1 MCAPA
6 EARLHMMA
14 VQPGRE
20 IDRAP
25 SALAEDVVCETC
37 GPARMI
43 LTREPRSPVLRVVGF
58 TLWVDALLTLTL
70 GVSSGALFVSAG
82 SGITDEVMRGHRTD
96 AAAALVQVTS
106 IPRATIDAFERTGA
120 FDDTVLIR
128 LSPGE
133 RSRTDRILE
142 LYRAHVESD
151 AASGARRSIGI
162 PIACLFLFGAGLFLT
177 LKRDVW
183 RCATC
188 GHARRVARRRS
199 AWFPSAMSPTD

>member
-1 MCAPA
+1 
-6 EARLHMMA
+6 MMA
-14 VQPGRE
+14 VKPGRE
-20 IDRAP
+20 IDPAP
-25 SALAEDVVCETC
+25 AARETDVVCEAC
-37 GPARMI
+37 GPSRLI
-43 LTREPRSPVLRVVGF
+43 LMREPRSPVLRVVGF
-58 TLWVDALLTLTL
+58 TLWVDALLTLIL
-70 GVSSGALFVSAG
+70 GVNSGALFVSTG

-96 AAAALVQVTS
+96 AAAALVHVTS

-120 FDDTVLIR
+120 FDDTVLMR

-142 LYRAHVESD
+142 LYRARVESD

-162 PIACLFLFGAGLFLT
+162 PIACLLLFGAGLFLT

-199 AWFPSAMSPTD
+199 AWFPSAMSPSD